1 VRSSKN
7 FDFFGFYAAVKF
19 SSTAAPK
26 NNLIVLKLWDSP
38 SLQTQ
43 HVFSILGLEAEIL
56 TIEILEKNSSKIFR
70 FSAMPAFIL

>member
-1 VRSSKN
+1 VGGSKH
-7 FDFFGFYAAVKF
+7 FDFFGFYAAVF
-19 SSTAAPK
+19 SSTAASK
-26 NNLIVLKLWDSP
+26 NNPIVLKLWDSQ
-38 SLQTQ
+38 SLQRK